1 MTANTHANI
10 ISSSF
15 SFGTVFVDGIFI
27 SISVYLYSIS
37 LLLYHIS
44 INML

>member
-15 SFGTVFVDGIFI
+15 SLGTVFVDGIFI
-27 SISVYLYSIS
+27 SISVYGRYAFDFPIV
-37 LLLYHIS
+37 
-44 INML
+44 